1 MVLAALEQDERK
13 LAAWLF
19 DWLSVLEFRRGM
31 AVFNTYQL
39 NAYNRYDH
47 LRIHLVSGKYL
58 RTVNIMRE

>member
-47 LRIHLVSGKYL
+47 
-58 RTVNIMRE
+58 